1 MKASEVVTQYM
12 LFKEETTC
20 SEIKIKQKRRHPTYK
35 AAGILRLVAFNDRQR
50 RVTTYVL

>member
-1 MKASEVVTQYM
+1 MKASEVVTQCM
-12 LFKEETTC
+12 LFREEATYLENKT
-20 SEIKIKQKRRHPTYK
+20 KQNRIHPTYK